1 MSRGWCEYGA
11 SPCRIA
17 AESREAIA
25 MKVFGFFPTSGDGR
39 YLGTTQGARPVTPG
53 YLGQIAAAIDDL
65 GYDGALLPTGRGCE
79 DAWVTAATLVPA
91 TRRIRFLVAVRPGL
105 MSPGLAARMTS
116 TFDRLSGGRLLI
128 NVVTGGDPEELA
140 GDGVHL
146 GHDLRYELTDE
157 FLEVWRGLCRGEQ
170 VDFQGRHLRIDA
182 GRLMLRPLQDPHPP
196 LYFRGLVAGGPPRGG
211 EACGCLPDLGRAARG
226 RRREGGRC
234 PRPRGE

>member
-1 MSRGWCEYGA
+1 
-11 SPCRIA
+11 
-17 AESREAIA
+17 